1 LTFVAYALQYKHTKR
16 DIAMEIT
23 KVKQHF
29 IDFGESSLEQFI
41 ANYRAT
47 PLRSLRKDMVEALD
61 MQTNVEWLKAR
72 QGHITASNASKF
84 LTGGRTKGELFG
96 DTAKAV
102 VNQYL
107 DEKTDPCCDDLASR
121 VETYQMK
128 MGLVGEKRALQLFQE
143 QTGLVAS
150 DEIGFISQNI
160 DGIDFGCSPDAVI
173 YNKDG
178 SIDAIIEIKT
188 RSGAEF
194 RAERDK
200 LGNKA
205 TVEQMQL
212 AMLVADCP
220 RAYLV
225 MYDIAN
231 DKVQF
236 IAWTRGLAFKR
247 RLCEQIKIA
256 KNYIEEQK
264 ELDKYTNLKEHLLVE
279 DIYQE

>member
-1 LTFVAYALQYKHTKR
+1 MK
-16 DIAMEIT
+16 IT
-23 KVKQHF
+23 KTKQHY
-29 IDFGESSLEQFI
+29 IDFGEYSLEQFI
-41 ANYRAT
+41 SNYRAT

-61 MQTNVEWLKAR
+61 MQTNLEWLEAR
-72 QGHITASNASKF
+72 QGHITASNISKF

-107 DEKTDPCCDDLASR
+107 DEKTDHCFDDLASR
-121 VETYQMK
+121 TETYQMK
-128 MGLVGEKRALQLFQE
+128 MGIIAEKRALQLFQE
-143 QTGLVAS
+143 QTGLSVS
-150 DEIGFISQNI
+150 DEIGFISDNI
-160 DGIDFGCSPDAVI
+160 GGIDFGASPDGVI

-178 SIDAIIEIKT
+178 SIDAVVEIKSRT
-188 RSGAEF
+188 GAEF

-212 AMLVADCP
+212 QMLIADCP
-220 RAYLV
+220 RAYLI

-231 DKVQF
+231 DKIQF

-247 RLCEQIKIA
+247 RLTAQIELAKQYIAEQ
-256 KNYIEEQK
+256 Q
-264 ELDKYTNLKEHLLVE
+264 ELDKYTNLKEHLVVE